1 MMIKINEENFKIETD
16 CKTVG
21 EFMTEAAAI
30 FGGNVTII
38 VDGCRYEFHDNPKI
52 RVTDETPLGSV
63 AVERADS
70 LLSGVAVL
78 RVTTKPKPKT
88 VKKSGWV
95 NIYRASFDNYKTTPE
110 NMRPAPQVY
119 NSKEAAEQAVR
130 LLSDPVELQMFTAT
144 AKIEWE
150 EVSQ

>member
-1 MMIKINEENFKIETD
+1 MIKLDTKNWKVETD

-21 EFMTEAAAI
+21 EFMTQAAELS
-30 FGGNVTII
+30 GGNITII

-63 AVERADS
+63 AVEQADS
-70 LLSGVAVL
+70 LLSGVTVL
-78 RVTTKPKPKT
+78 RVTTAPKPKT
-88 VKKSGWV
+88 VRKSGWV

-119 NSKEAAEQAVR
+119 NSKEAAEQAFR
-130 LLSDPVELQMFTAT
+130 MLSDPTERKMFIAT
-144 AKIEWE
+144 VKVEWE
-150 EVSQ
+150 EVVK

>member
-1 MMIKINEENFKIETD
+1 MIKLDEENYKIETD

-21 EFMTEAAAI
+21 DFMAEAAELS
-30 FGGNVTII
+30 GGNITII

-70 LLSGVAVL
+70 LLSGVTVL
-78 RVTTKPKPKT
+78 RVTTAPKPKT
-88 VKKSGWV
+88 VTKSGWV
-95 NIYRASFDNYKTTPE
+95 NIYAKGDSRITGRTVFASENAAKVAPSTDGTTRIAT
-110 NMRPAPQVY
+110 MRLV
-119 NSKEAAEQAVR
+119 
-130 LLSDPVELQMFTAT
+130 
-144 AKIEWE
+144 WE